1 MKICKYLLML
11 VCATAL
17 MCSCGSR
24 KDVVYLQ
31 GSERMGE
38 VLNQYPYAAKIKKD
52 DQLSIIVNSKVPEL
66 AQPFNMMLSQRTFAG
81 GNNTVTGNGYSGT
94 PQVFWVDQNGDIN
107 YPTIGRYHVEGM
119 TRLELAKILEEY
131 LQENGFIQEPIVNV
145 NFVNYKI
152 SVLGE
157 VNRGGQFSLTNDRVT
172 IFDAIAMAGDLTIY
186 GERKNVK
193 VLREENGL
201 QKTYVIDLTKANVL
215 QHECYY
221 LHQNDVVYVEP
232 NKTKASNREV
242 SQLYSFGISL
252 ASLALTIATFIKA
265 F

>member
-1 MKICKYLLML
+1 MGRIINQLML
-11 VCATAL
+11 AVVACVIL
-17 MCSCGSR
+17 CGCGS
-24 KDVVYLQ
+24 KQDVVYLQ
-31 GSERMGE
+31 GSEKMGE
-38 VLNQYPYAAKIKKD
+38 VLNQYSYAAKIKKD

-66 AQPFNMMLSQRTFAG
+66 AQPFNMMLSNRTFAG
-81 GNNTVTGNGYSGT
+81 GSNTTLNGYGS

-119 TRLELAKILEEY
+119 TRLELAKVLEQY

-145 NFVNYKI
+145 SFVNYKI

-172 IFDAIAMAGDLTIY
+172 IFDAIAMAGDLTIF

-193 VLREENGL
+193 VLREENGM
-201 QKTYVIDLTKANVL
+201 QKTYVLDLTNANIL
-215 QHECYY
+215 QHECYF